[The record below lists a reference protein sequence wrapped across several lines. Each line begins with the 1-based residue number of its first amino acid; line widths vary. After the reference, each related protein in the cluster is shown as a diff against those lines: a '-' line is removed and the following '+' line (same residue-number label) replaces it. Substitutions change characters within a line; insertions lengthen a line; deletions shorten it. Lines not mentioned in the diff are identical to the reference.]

1 MKILMVIPALGNVY
15 GGPSNSVVQL
25 AEALGNGGVH
35 LDLVTTNANGKTSLD
50 VPLQTWIDRPNY
62 RVRYF
67 PAWNVGDYKI
77 SRSFDR
83 WISHHILDYDIAHTN
98 AIFSPSM
105 LSVYRAC
112 QKHDIPYIITPR
124 GMLEPWALSYKAWKK
139 RIYYQLLEKPALNR
153 ASAIHL
159 LASSELNGV
168 KSLNL
173 KPSLFVIPNGIRE
186 SDFSQ
191 AVTADI
197 FYQNFPET
205 QGKTLI
211 LFLGR
216 IDPKKGLD
224 LLAPAFAKVCDRF
237 SNTHLVV
244 AGPDNIGFLPTVR
257 NDFHEAGCLES
268 VTFTGMLDRTL
279 KYSALAAATLYIAPS
294 YSEGFSIS
302 VLEGMAS
309 GLPCILSTG
318 CNFPE
323 AGVEGAARIVNLD
336 AEEIARALI
345 ECLKNPQQAKEM
357 GDRARNLILER
368 YTWNQIS
375 ANLINVYGAIIDG
388 NFISE
393 VIF

>member
-1 MKILMVIPALGNVY
+1 
-15 GGPSNSVVQL
+15 
-25 AEALGNGGVH
+25 
-35 LDLVTTNANGKTSLD
+35 
-50 VPLQTWIDRPNY
+50 
-62 RVRYF
+62 
-67 PAWNVGDYKI
+67 
-77 SRSFDR
+77 
-83 WISHHILDYDIAHTN
+83 
-98 AIFSPSM
+98 M

-279 KYSALAAATLYIAPS
+279 KYSALAATTLYIAPS

-336 AEEIARALI
+336 AEEIARALM
-345 ECLKNPQQAKEM
+345 ECLKNPKQAKEM